1 MNRSTGLCIGAAAA
15 LLALPALGA
24 EQVKIVE
31 RPTNET
37 TTHISTKADAPGDIL
52 SFANPLYD
60 AANKATVG
68 SDQGFCVRT
77 VVGKSW
83 ACNWTNQLKDG
94 TITVDGVFND
104 AGDSTLSIIGGTG
117 KYSGARGTMQLH
129 TRTGK
134 PEGYDFT
141 FDLT

>member
-1 MNRSTGLCIGAAAA
+1 MHTRNLIIGAAAA
-15 LLALPALGA
+15 LFALPALGA
-24 EQVKIVE
+24 EQIKVVE

-37 TTHISTKADAPGDIL
+37 TAHISAKTDAPGDIL
-52 SFANPLYD
+52 SFANPLYE
-60 AANKATVG
+60 ATNKTSIGA
-68 SDQGFCVRT
+68 DQGFCIRT

-83 ACNWTNQLKDG
+83 ACNWTNQLKEG
-94 TITVDGVFND
+94 TITVTGTFND
-104 AGDSTLSIIGGTG
+104 AGDSTLVIVGGTG
-117 KYSGARGTMQLH
+117 KYAGAHGTMLLH

>member
-1 MNRSTGLCIGAAAA
+1 MHTKSLIIGAAAA

-24 EQVKIVE
+24 EQVKVVE

-37 TTHISTKADAPGDIL
+37 TAHIGAKTDAPGDIL
-52 SFANPLYD
+52 SFANPLFD
-60 AANKATVG
+60 AANKLSAG
-68 SDQGFCVRT
+68 SDQGFCIRT

-83 ACNWTNQLKDG
+83 ACNWTNQLKEG
-94 TITVDGVFND
+94 TITVSGTFND
-104 AGDSTLSIIGGTG
+104 AGDSTLAIVGGTG
-117 KYSGARGTMQLH
+117 KYAGAHGTMLLH

-141 FDLT
+141 FDLN

>member
-1 MNRSTGLCIGAAAA
+1 MYRSTSLTLGAAAA

-24 EQVKIVE
+24 EQIKVVE

-37 TTHISTKADAPGDIL
+37 TVHIGAKADAPGDIL
-52 SFANPLYD
+52 SFANPLFE
-60 AANKATVG
+60 ATNKMSVG
-68 SDQGFCVRT
+68 ADQGFCIRT

-94 TITVDGVFND
+94 TITVNGTFND
-104 AGDSTLSIIGGTG
+104 AGDSTLSIVGGTG
-117 KYSGARGTMQLH
+117 KYAGARGTMLLH
-129 TRTGK
+129 TRAGK
-134 PEGYDFT
+134 PDSYDFT

>member
-1 MNRSTGLCIGAAAA
+1 MHTRNLIIGAAAA

-24 EQVKIVE
+24 EQIKVVE

-37 TTHISTKADAPGDIL
+37 TAHISAKTDAPGDIL
-52 SFANPLYD
+52 SFANPLYE
-60 AANKATVG
+60 ATNKTSIGA
-68 SDQGFCVRT
+68 DQGFCIRT

-83 ACNWTNQLKDG
+83 ACNWTNQLKEG
-94 TITVDGVFND
+94 TITVTGTFND
-104 AGDSTLSIIGGTG
+104 AGDSTLVIVGGTG
-117 KYSGARGTMQLH
+117 KYAGAHGTMLLH

>member
-1 MNRSTGLCIGAAAA
+1 MHTKSLIIGAAAA

-24 EQVKIVE
+24 EQVKVVE
-31 RPTNET
+31 RPINET
-37 TTHISTKADAPGDIL
+37 TAHISAKTDAPGDIL

-60 AANKATVG
+60 AANKMSTG
-68 SDQGFCVRT
+68 SDQGFCIRT

-83 ACNWTNQLKDG
+83 ACNWTNQLKEG
-94 TITVDGVFND
+94 TITVSGTFND
-104 AGDSTLSIIGGTG
+104 AGDSTLAIVGGTG
-117 KYSGARGTMQLH
+117 KYAGAHGTMLLH

-141 FDLT
+141 FDLS